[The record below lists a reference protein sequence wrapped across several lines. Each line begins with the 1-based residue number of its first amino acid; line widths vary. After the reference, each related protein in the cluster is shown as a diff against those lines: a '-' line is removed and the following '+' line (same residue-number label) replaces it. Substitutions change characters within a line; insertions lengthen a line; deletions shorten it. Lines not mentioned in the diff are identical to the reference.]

1 MYPTPFSFRS
11 IQRFGFHPEHLVTI
25 PDQPL
30 TNLVKQFIN
39 SLTNQSLITS
49 WIGQLVRLIKFW
61 TAFQSSFFVK
71 GVGFHLKILI
81 AIGRS
86 VFCSRKSNQPWTFWT
101 FEMYLLIFMPFFDS
115 VSFNGFCGTLK
126 SILFKLFEIA
136 HYLSVWY
143 FLIFYR

>member
-1 MYPTPFSFRS
+1 MSIFCHFNKIIHIQNQSSKFKFLNFFLYPTPFSFRS

-39 SLTNQSLITS
+39 SLTNQSLMTS

-71 GVGFHLKILI
+71 GVGFHLNSKDTYCYRKI
-81 AIGRS
+81 R
-86 VFCSRKSNQPWTFWT
+86 
-101 FEMYLLIFMPFFDS
+101 
-115 VSFNGFCGTLK
+115 
-126 SILFKLFEIA
+126 ILFTQVQPTMNLLDFRNVLAYIYA
-136 HYLSVWY
+136 
-143 FLIFYR
+143 IFRFSEL